1 MKFESFSTENTQ
13 NLAYDMA
20 KNAKSGQIFC
30 LSGNLGA
37 GKTAFAKGFAL
48 GLGYEGRVTSPTF
61 TLMNEY
67 IGGRLPVY
75 HFDLYR
81 LENGLDD
88 LENIGYEDYFNG
100 TGVCLVEWAES
111 AFDDLVQSGF
121 VIIKISADES
131 RGGDFREIHIEN
143 FGN

>member
-1 MKFESFSTENTQ
+1 MVFESFSPKSTQ
-13 NLAYDMA
+13 NFAFDMA
-20 KNAKSGQIFC
+20 KSAKSGQIFC
-30 LSGNLGA
+30 LSGCLGA
-37 GKTAFAKGFAL
+37 GKTVFAKGFAL

-67 IGGRLPVY
+67 LGGRLPLY

-88 LENIGYEDYFNG
+88 LENIGYQEYFNS

-111 AFDDLVQSGF
+111 AFDDLGESGF
-121 VIIKISADES
+121 VVIKISADVS
-131 RGGDFREIHIEN
+131 RGDDFREIRIEN